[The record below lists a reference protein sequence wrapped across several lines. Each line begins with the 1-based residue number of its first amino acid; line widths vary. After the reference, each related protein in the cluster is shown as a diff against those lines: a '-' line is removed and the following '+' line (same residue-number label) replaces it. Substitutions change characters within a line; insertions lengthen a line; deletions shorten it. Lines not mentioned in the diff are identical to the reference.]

1 MMFDTITNPF
11 DGDSFGANIPVNY
24 EEICDFLNDY
34 FEENGY
40 TTKEEAN
47 DIWEDYCNGK
57 IPDAP
62 IAIFEDE
69 KKTYTVFYIGGERDG
84 ETLFT
89 TDNENEAIKYARKF
103 YDEHEN
109 EFDSVCG
116 GVGIVDEKGKDVIDW

>member
-11 DGDSFGANIPVNY
+11 DGDSFGANIPTNY

-57 IPDAP
+57 IQDAP
-62 IAIFEDE
+62 IAIFE
-69 KKTYTVFYIGGERDG
+69 
-84 ETLFT
+84 
-89 TDNENEAIKYARKF
+89 
-103 YDEHEN
+103 
-109 EFDSVCG
+109 
-116 GVGIVDEKGKDVIDW
+116 